1 VAIVYNLKFY
11 APLSNRFIVG
21 ITTVFALIATAY
33 GVARY
38 ILWYRTQDGNAD
50 LEKGVPGSVSR
61 SDSVSGGVGA
71 GAEFFT
77 RETEE
82 VQETMM
88 PRYHN
93 TRLNRISSRIRRRK
107 RRLHKLARPSS
118 WQQFQKRL
126 SDWIRR
132 PHPNAKTKTSRGDE
146 QMKNTHTIGRTGET
160 S

>member
-1 VAIVYNLKFY
+1 MTASVVIVYNLKFH

-21 ITTVFALIATAY
+21 ITTVFALIAIATAY

-50 LEKGVPGSVSR
+50 LEKGIPDPVSR
-61 SDSVSGGVGA
+61 SEPVSGTDSWSGFIGAGA

-82 VQETMM
+82 VRETMM
-88 PRYHN
+88 PRYPS
-93 TRLNRISSRIRRRK
+93 TRLNRILSRIKRRK
-107 RRLHKLARPSS
+107 RRLHKMARPSS

-126 SDWIRR
+126 SDWNRR
-132 PHPNAKTKTSRGDE
+132 PRPETGHKT
-146 QMKNTHTIGRTGET
+146 RTRAE
-160 S
+160 